1 MTVKSLED
9 RVIDVVLQWAEP
21 VPFSPED
28 TSRLVDL
35 WGTRADTVPFPDPAV
50 RALIASL
57 QREFESGRDAHILTD
72 RTPPVF
78 KAGGVVTVND
88 LIFRV
93 DHSPQPEI
101 APESAIG

>member
-21 VPFSPED
+21 VPFPPED

-35 WGTRADTVPFPDPAV
+35 WGTRADTVRFPDPAV
-50 RALIASL
+50 DTLIASL
-57 QREFESGRDAHILTD
+57 QRDFESGRDARILTD
-72 RTPPVF
+72 LTPRVF
-78 KAGGVVTVND
+78 EAGGVVTVND

-93 DHSPQPEI
+93 DHSPKPEI
-101 APESAIG
+101 VPESAIG